1 MYETW
6 PAPLP
11 EGGTSEEM
19 ALVFKATGGNRLL
32 VLPPLFEEAN
42 RLRRQ
47 LREVMRLLS
56 LRGIASVL
64 PDLPGCNESLAPLGK
79 QTLAGWRTAA
89 EAAAGHFGA
98 THVLAVRTCAAIAP
112 TELQGWLYA
121 PQAPARALTSLARA
135 QSLSE
140 AETGGGRQPAEIIAE
155 TREHGGLVAGWTLS
169 GEMVRE
175 LEQGTEVKTGD
186 LVVVDQEEIG
196 GSPLWLRAEIG
207 EDADQAQALAD
218 LLARE
223 LDR

>member
-64 PDLPGCNESLAPLGK
+64 PDLPGCNESRAPLGK

-89 EAAAGHFGA
+89 EAAAWHFGA

-186 LVVVDQEEIG
+186 LVVVDHEEIG

-207 EDADQAQALAD
+207 EDTDQAQALAD

-223 LDR
+223 LAR

>member
-11 EGGTSEEM
+11 QGGTSEEM

-32 VLPPLFEEAN
+32 VLPPLLEEAN

-98 THVLAVRTCAAIAP
+98 THVLAVRTGAAIAP
-112 TELQGWLYA
+112 AELPGWLYA

-140 AETGGGRQPAEIIAE
+140 AEAGGGRQPAENIAE
-155 TREHGGLVAGWTLS
+155 AREHGGLLAGWSLGS
-169 GEMVRE
+169 EMVRE
-175 LEQGTEVKTGD
+175 LEQGTEVQTGKRQ
-186 LVVVDQEEIG
+186 VVNHEEIG

-207 EDADQAQALAD
+207 EDADQAKTLAG
-218 LLARE
+218 LLAQGIGG
-223 LDR
+223 